1 MRAGDRL
8 GHGRQRSPALPVVF
22 KAFVEHDHRV
32 AGAMPIAYQPGVLHK
47 HLREIGRE
55 DLIDEDL
62 DIGTQLEFGV
72 SSRTLLSLIELGLS
86 RMSAVILYE
95 KIARD
100 DLTKE
105 DCLAWLSERRDSLEA
120 MDIPVIIVRELRE
133 RLLPP
138 DDPTSQLNQEA

>member
-1 MRAGDRL
+1 M
-8 GHGRQRSPALPVVF
+8 
-22 KAFVEHDHRV
+22 
-32 AGAMPIAYQPGVLHK
+32 LHK